1 MEEARLKQLMIEHK
15 ERFLTKSDLVKREI
29 QSQINNFL
37 KHKEIIVITGIRRG
51 GKSSLMKLI
60 ANDIIEK
67 FKIPQDNILYLNFE
81 DERFTDFTFQDFEKI
96 YEIFLEIYSPYGR
109 KYFFL
114 DEIQNITGWEKW
126 VNRLH
131 QFEDI
136 KIFVTGSNATLLS
149 SEIST
154 ALVGRNRQLTNWPFS
169 FREFLLLRNFSIS
182 EKDIY
187 LREKKI
193 KLKNSF
199 KEYLKLGSFP
209 EVLKIKDTTLLEQY
223 FKDII
228 YRDVIVRYSI
238 RNPKELKELCLYL
251 ASNIATIYSYE
262 NLKDFIKAKNINTIK
277 NYIEI
282 LENVF
287 LFFRVN
293 RFDYS
298 IRKQIYNPGKF
309 YSIDIALSNS
319 IGFRFSENLG
329 HIYENIVFL
338 ELKRKNEE
346 LYYWKSKTGKEVD
359 FVLKKGLKIEEA
371 IQVSFNLSDIRTK
384 NREIEA
390 LLDAKNELKV
400 NKLTLITE
408 DKEEE
413 EKIGNTKI
421 KIIPLWKWLLLEIV
435 TIYFDTFCNYILLI

>member
-1 MEEARLKQLMIEHK
+1 MEEARLKQLIIEHK

-238 RNPKELKELCLYL
+238 RNPKELKEQ
-251 ASNIATIYSYE
+251 
-262 NLKDFIKAKNINTIK
+262 
-277 NYIEI
+277 
-282 LENVF
+282 
-287 LFFRVN
+287 
-293 RFDYS
+293 
-298 IRKQIYNPGKF
+298 RKQRGI
-309 YSIDIALSNS
+309 
-319 IGFRFSENLG
+319 
-329 HIYENIVFL
+329 
-338 ELKRKNEE
+338 
-346 LYYWKSKTGKEVD
+346 
-359 FVLKKGLKIEEA
+359 
-371 IQVSFNLSDIRTK
+371 
-384 NREIEA
+384 
-390 LLDAKNELKV
+390 
-400 NKLTLITE
+400 
-408 DKEEE
+408 
-413 EKIGNTKI
+413 
-421 KIIPLWKWLLLEIV
+421 
-435 TIYFDTFCNYILLI
+435 

>member
-1 MEEARLKQLMIEHK
+1 MEEARLKQLIIEHK

-51 GKSSLMKLI
+51 WKSSLMKLI

-238 RNPKELKELCLYL
+238 RNPKELKEQ
-251 ASNIATIYSYE
+251 
-262 NLKDFIKAKNINTIK
+262 
-277 NYIEI
+277 
-282 LENVF
+282 
-287 LFFRVN
+287 
-293 RFDYS
+293 
-298 IRKQIYNPGKF
+298 RKQRGI
-309 YSIDIALSNS
+309 
-319 IGFRFSENLG
+319 
-329 HIYENIVFL
+329 
-338 ELKRKNEE
+338 
-346 LYYWKSKTGKEVD
+346 
-359 FVLKKGLKIEEA
+359 
-371 IQVSFNLSDIRTK
+371 
-384 NREIEA
+384 
-390 LLDAKNELKV
+390 
-400 NKLTLITE
+400 
-408 DKEEE
+408 
-413 EKIGNTKI
+413 
-421 KIIPLWKWLLLEIV
+421 
-435 TIYFDTFCNYILLI
+435 